1 MVMFFCTDREMPN
14 ERGFSSFVSHIGG
27 APVSTGTLKPWL
39 QAEAPL
45 ASLKAATKVIANN
58 DYAYAM
64 AA

>member
-1 MVMFFCTDREMPN
+1 MPN